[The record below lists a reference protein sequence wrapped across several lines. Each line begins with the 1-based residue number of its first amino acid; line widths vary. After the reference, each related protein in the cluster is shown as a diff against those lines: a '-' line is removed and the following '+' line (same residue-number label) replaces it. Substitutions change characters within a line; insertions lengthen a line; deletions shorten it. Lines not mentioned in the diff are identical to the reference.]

1 MLKKL
6 LLTACL
12 LLACSCVLTHEDE
25 AKISAV
31 VEENGHNV
39 TKSSIEEKDI
49 PVVKQVK
56 VQTNIGYD
64 DYCQALSS
72 YQKVLKAYKDVPK
85 RTSAFE
91 EAMQASNL
99 ALTKD
104 DVYKHS
110 MANQRR
116 EAERRNREVTRRW
129 YEQQARQREEQQRR
143 SSGNDY
149 YNYQRTIQGMRPAV
163 NAPDFARQ
171 VLKLCN
177 EECAKAGVAP
187 LQLAEDL
194 PMIRAEEISRLMSH
208 TRHGGRDCTTVL
220 KTKWGAGEN
229 IAGGHDSTDKV
240 VAGWMDS
247 PGHRRNILNRDF
259 KYLGVG
265 CYYAPDGVG
274 GYKHYWVQIFQG

>member
-12 LLACSCVLTHEDE
+12 LLACSCVLAQEDE

-31 VEENGHNV
+31 VEENGHNF

-72 YQKVLKAYKDVPK
+72 YQKALKAYKDVPK

-99 ALTKD
+99 VLTKE

-110 MANQRR
+110 MVNQRR

-129 YEQQARQREEQQRR
+129 YEQQARQREE
-143 SSGNDY
+143 
-149 YNYQRTIQGMRPAV
+149 
-163 NAPDFARQ
+163 
-171 VLKLCN
+171 
-177 EECAKAGVAP
+177 
-187 LQLAEDL
+187 
-194 PMIRAEEISRLMSH
+194 
-208 TRHGGRDCTTVL
+208 
-220 KTKWGAGEN
+220 
-229 IAGGHDSTDKV
+229 
-240 VAGWMDS
+240 
-247 PGHRRNILNRDF
+247 
-259 KYLGVG
+259 
-265 CYYAPDGVG
+265 
-274 GYKHYWVQIFQG
+274 